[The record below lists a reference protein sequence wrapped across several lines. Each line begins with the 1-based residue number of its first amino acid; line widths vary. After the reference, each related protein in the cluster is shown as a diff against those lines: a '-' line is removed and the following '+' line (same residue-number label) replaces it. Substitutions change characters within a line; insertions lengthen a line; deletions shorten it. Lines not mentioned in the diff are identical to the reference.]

1 MHDRSG
7 TGTYLS
13 EDFAFCKRW
22 TDIGG
27 EIWADLESRLDHVGP
42 SVFSRRC
49 LVAVCRTR
57 GLRHADAA

>member
-1 MHDRSG
+1 MIDPA

-42 SVFSRRC
+42 SVFRGD
-49 LVAVCRTR
+49 VATQF
-57 GLRHADAA
+57 AAALPAANAA